1 MSIATQNSEAQSVR
15 AWLGWRQETAEAR
28 AEIGNDLDAEAAE
41 ALGLSLGDLI
51 ARQAREAALA
61 TLSGDTAVQVVIFD
75 GKGNDVGHAG

>member
-1 MSIATQNSEAQSVR
+1 MTPLGADKKTTDQVNNANTAAQVFKS
-15 AWLGWRQETAEAR
+15 A
-28 AEIGNDLDAEAAE
+28 DAA
-41 ALGLSLGDLI
+41 GLALGDLI